1 MAVTHLIGLIDATFE
16 YFKSLGSWH
25 KDPSGVEAV
34 RAVRDRMVRD
44 LEAFN
49 GAPSSAEL
57 TELCQQWRALRIEA
71 TGEAT
76 YPPDLFI
83 ESVCQVIE
91 IS

>member
-1 MAVTHLIGLIDATFE
+1 MAATNLIGLIDVTFD

-25 KDPSGVEAV
+25 KDPTGVGAV
-34 RAVRDRMVRD
+34 REVRDRMVRD
-44 LEAFN
+44 LEAP
-49 GAPSSAEL
+49 GGTPSPAEL
-57 TELCQQWRALRIEA
+57 TELCREWRGLRVEVA
-71 TGEAT
+71 GEAT